1 MCKDLCRL
9 CIIEIKNLSVP
20 GAPGVKAGE
29 QMDYK
34 LVMNTAV
41 LAGEMMLRSG
51 AETYRVE
58 DTMYHILRTAQTETV
73 EASVM
78 MTGIVATISN
88 PDMEPITV
96 IKRVQERGTNLN
108 RIMKVNDISRK
119 YCAGEL
125 TLKAAYEELKNIGG
139 KQYRVWVYNLAT
151 ILVPTGFAPLFG
163 GGILETAAAAAVG
176 CVLALVVTLGKRL
189 QINGFILDTLSSL
202 GIAAAAILLKWVFP
216 SLDEDIVIISA
227 IMPMVPGVA
236 ITNAVR
242 DTLQG
247 DYISGGARIL
257 EAFLKAATVAL
268 GVGAGMALAG
278 LIHPGGG
285 IL

>member
-1 MCKDLCRL
+1 
-9 CIIEIKNLSVP
+9 
-20 GAPGVKAGE
+20 
-29 QMDYK
+29 MDYK
-34 LVMNTAV
+34 LIMNLAV

-51 AETYRVE
+51 GETYRVE
-58 DTMYHILRTAQTETV
+58 ETMHYILSTANTEIV

-78 MTGIVATISN
+78 MTGIVATIGN

-108 RIMKVNDISRK
+108 RIMWVNEVSRT
-119 YCAGEL
+119 YCAGKLSAEQ
-125 TLKAAYEELKNIGG
+125 AYEKLQNIGG

-151 ILVPTGFAPLFG
+151 VLVTAGFVPLFG
-163 GGILETAAAAAVG
+163 GRALEMIGAAIVGVILS
-176 CVLALVVTLGKRL
+176 LVVTAGKRL
-189 QINGFILDTLSSL
+189 QIHGFILDALSSF
-202 GIAAAAILLKWVFP
+202 GVAVIAMLLKQVFP
-216 SLDEDIVIISA
+216 PLNEDIVIISA

-257 EAFLKAATVAL
+257 EAFLKAAAVAL
-268 GVGAGMALAG
+268 GAGAGMT
-278 LIHPGGG
+278 LIG
-285 IL
+285 ILFRGGALL

>member
-1 MCKDLCRL
+1 
-9 CIIEIKNLSVP
+9 
-20 GAPGVKAGE
+20 
-29 QMDYK
+29 MDYK

-41 LAGEMMLRSG
+41 LAGELMLRSG

-58 DTMYHILRTAQTETV
+58 DTMNHILRTAGTQTV

-78 MTGIVATISN
+78 MTGIVATIGN

-96 IKRVQERGTNLN
+96 IKRVKERGTNLN
-108 RIMKVNDISRK
+108 RVMMVNDISRK

-125 TLKAAYEELKNIGG
+125 ALEEAFDGLNNIGG
-139 KQYRVWVYNLAT
+139 KQYQVWFYNLAT
-151 ILVPTGFAPLFG
+151 ILVPAGFAPLFG
-163 GGILETAAAAAVG
+163 GGLLETGAAALVG
-176 CVLALVVTLGKRL
+176 AVLALVVTIGKRL

-202 GIAAAAILLKWVFP
+202 GIAVAAILLKQVSP
-216 SLDEDIVIISA
+216 AINDNIVIISA
-227 IMPMVPGVA
+227 IMPLVPGVA

-257 EAFLKAATVAL
+257 EAFLKAAAVAL
-268 GVGAGMALAG
+268 GVGAGIALTG
-278 LIHPGGG
+278 VFFPGGVL
-285 IL
+285 I